1 MEAEVRAAVTMK
13 HRRGIDLTGAGSDMG
28 YIVSGG
34 SRPSIS
40 YEGYDTLDKLPEW
53 YALLGYC
60 PRCRRYGQ
68 IERRDVRVVLG
79 RQAMLSRIQPLL
91 RCTRCRERSGNKL
104 SVRKLPR

>member
-1 MEAEVRAAVTMK
+1 MEAKVRAAVNMK
-13 HRRGIDLTGAGSDMG
+13 HRRGIDLMKADDGGS

-34 SRPSIS
+34 SRPAIS
-40 YEGYDTLDKLPEW
+40 YEGYETLEKLPEW

-68 IERRDVRVVLG
+68 IQRRDVRIVLG
-79 RQAMLSRIQPLL
+79 GKAVLSRIQPLL
-91 RCTRCRERSGNKL
+91 KCTRCHDKSGNTL

>member
-1 MEAEVRAAVTMK
+1 MK
-13 HRRGIDLTGAGSDMG
+13 HRRGIDLMRSDGDTG
-28 YIVSGG
+28 YIVGEG
-34 SRPSIS
+34 SRRSIS

-53 YALLGYC
+53 YALLGFC

-68 IERRDVRVVLG
+68 IQRRDVRIVLG
-79 RQAMLSRIQPLL
+79 GKASISRIQPLL

>member
-1 MEAEVRAAVTMK
+1 MK
-13 HRRGIDLTGAGSDMG
+13 HRRGIDLTGVGGDTGS
-28 YIVSGG
+28 IVGEG

-40 YEGYDTLDKLPEW
+40 YEGYDTLDRLPEW

-68 IERRDVRVVLG
+68 IQRRDVRVVLG
-79 RQAMLSRIQPLL
+79 GNTLLSRIPALL
-91 RCTRCRERSGNKL
+91 RCSRCREKSGNSL